1 MARSLSN
8 MDDEVSTTMS
18 FCEHCAGQ
26 RFDRAQVLRALR
38 DARRK
43 LPRRGRTSQADA
55 ALAAAIQ
62 AVRSLEIP
70 HVEYF
75 DEVTGDEVLH

>member
-1 MARSLSN
+1 
-8 MDDEVSTTMS
+8 MS

-38 DARRK
+38 EVRK
-43 LPRRGRTSQADA
+43 RLRGEGLDCSPDEAK
-55 ALAAAIQ
+55 ALVIR

-70 HVEYF
+70 HLELL
-75 DEVTGDEVLH
+75 EEMGDDTVIH